1 MQIDHNSS
9 KPLHAQAEEILRNL
23 IDSEEYKTG
32 KYLPNEVE
40 LSQKLNI
47 SRNTLRQAIN
57 KLVFEGLLVR
67 KKGVGTKVAQKGIL
81 GGVKNWLSFSQEMKM
96 LGIEI
101 RNFELHISRKKPT
114 EDICNFFEITPN
126 TSPKCIVL
134 ERVRGKKEYPFVYFI
149 SYFNP
154 STPLTGEE
162 DFTRPLYELLE
173 KDYNIIVKT
182 SKEKISA
189 RLAGEAIAEKLD
201 IKPTAPILIRERFVY
216 DINQI
221 PIEYNMHNRAVWQ
234 RVWQRA
240 SDMPQNGMF
249 DALCRLTCESNQI
262 LRSTVTTL
270 PMISACVPSM
280 GE

>member
-114 EDICNFFEITPN
+114 EDI
-126 TSPKCIVL
+126 
-134 ERVRGKKEYPFVYFI
+134 
-149 SYFNP
+149 
-154 STPLTGEE
+154 
-162 DFTRPLYELLE
+162 
-173 KDYNIIVKT
+173 
-182 SKEKISA
+182 
-189 RLAGEAIAEKLD
+189 
-201 IKPTAPILIRERFVY
+201 
-216 DINQI
+216 
-221 PIEYNMHNRAVWQ
+221 
-234 RVWQRA
+234 
-240 SDMPQNGMF
+240 
-249 DALCRLTCESNQI
+249 
-262 LRSTVTTL
+262 
-270 PMISACVPSM
+270 
-280 GE
+280 